1 MYKSFLKGL
10 WPDSCCKMDGEIKI
24 ETCHQQIGDVPTH
37 VYTEVRYYSNERN
50 PEITNMN
57 ILSFHRDA
65 KTK

>member
-1 MYKSFLKGL
+1 
-10 WPDSCCKMDGEIKI
+10 MDGEIKI

-50 PEITNMN
+50 PETTNIN

-65 KTK
+65 QTK